1 MMPGMTKRARIG
13 VLTALYAFGFIILA
27 LQPAQFLLSDKY
39 NGLLPYKG
47 EDESMYLVRL
57 QEGLTNPLGQ
67 VSNGIWSQGNPPPG
81 LQQAG
86 MERILGVAFSW
97 SGINASW
104 LALLVTLFITP
115 LVLVLSTQL
124 FRRAGVPFGWA
135 CIASVIFFIAIGYA
149 RRYPHPA
156 WSLPAT
162 LTALLLL
169 WRWYEDAR
177 YPKAILAGI
186 SLGLLTYVYLWSW
199 TFAWA
204 FAGLLCLAG
213 LLGYK
218 ASPRMGLKSMIVLW
232 IAVLIAAW
240 PFISTMLGHSVNP
253 LFAEASARAGLAYT
267 HWPESIPR
275 SIITAIVAVAAVILW
290 TKKGERKEVI
300 PLVCLCIASAVVYSQ
315 SIVHGKVM
323 SFSSHYVTYFLLT
336 AALLCARVI
345 LKGEWKTIA
354 GSIAVIAALIFAI
367 PAMWDSG
374 GRVRALR
381 APSGAQEL
389 GYLHVAGAF
398 TYLSREPVGTVLT
411 DRYTADNVAIHTK
424 HDVIFTEYTG
434 HLLISDAEYA
444 DRFCTSEMYS
454 TLPAPVP
461 TLIPVTELHLRV
473 LRGQETQANYEAY
486 VQKIEDRCAE
496 VRRDTRTALDTYQVD
511 YVLWNEKTRPDWKPS
526 TRDLKR
532 VRSGSGWSLWAPV
545 TR

>member
-1 MMPGMTKRARIG
+1 MTKHARIG
-13 VLTALYAFGFIILA
+13 ILTALYIFGFIILA

-86 MERILGVAFSW
+86 MEKLLGAAFSW
-97 SGINASW
+97 TGINASW

-115 LVLVLSTQL
+115 LILVLTTHL
-124 FRRAGVPFGWA
+124 LRKTGVPFGWA
-135 CIASVIFFIAIGYA
+135 CVASVLFFIAIGYA

-162 LTALLLL
+162 LTAILLV
-169 WRWYEDAR
+169 WRWWEDAS
-177 YPKAILAGI
+177 YQKAILAGI
-186 SLGLLTYVYLWSW
+186 TLGLLTYVYLWSW

-213 LLGYK
+213 LMGYK
-218 ASPRMGLKSMIVLW
+218 ASARMGIKSMIVLW
-232 IAVLIAAW
+232 VAVLVAAW
-240 PFISTMLGHSVNP
+240 SFIYAMVAASASPV
-253 LFAEASARAGLAYT
+253 FAEASARAGLAYT

-275 SIITAIVAVAAVILW
+275 SIITAVVAISAIVLW
-290 TKKGERKEVI
+290 KKKGERKEVI
-300 PLVCLCIASAVVYSQ
+300 PLMCLCLASAVVYSQ
-315 SIVHGKVM
+315 SIIHGRVM

-336 AALLCARVI
+336 VALLCARVTF
-345 LKGEWKTIA
+345 KGEWKTIA

-374 GRVRALR
+374 GRIRALR
-381 APSGAQEL
+381 APSGSQEL
-389 GYLHVAGAF
+389 GYLHLAGAF

-411 DRYTADNVAIHTK
+411 DRYTADNVAINTL

-454 TLPAPVP
+454 TLLPPVS

-473 LRGQETQANYEAY
+473 LRKQETEANYQAY
-486 VQKIEDRCAE
+486 VERMEDHCAQI
-496 VRRDTRTALDTYQVD
+496 RRDTRAALDMYKID
-511 YVLWNEKTRPDWKPS
+511 YVLWNEKTRPDWKLG
-526 TRDLKR
+526 TRDLKK